1 MPGSHDIGSI
11 TNLSPSPPLC
21 LSEVQNTEQE
31 RQRAWAPA
39 DYMRCGNL

>member
-21 LSEVQNTEQE
+21 LPEDQDRE
-31 RQRAWAPA
+31 RHRAWAPA
-39 DYMRCGNL
+39 DYMK